1 MSNYASCCGGCLCN
15 ICVKSA
21 YAVYRHTEEERQIS
35 DCCHCEDCWCY
46 GHEPGT
52 KRLYTEQCEDFVL
65 MDAAAVARRRKF
77 KIVKE

>member
-1 MSNYASCCGGCLCN
+1 MNDYASCCGGCLCN

-21 YAVYRHTEEERQIS
+21 YPIYKHTEEERQLS
-35 DCCHCEDCWCY
+35 DCYHCEDCWNY

-52 KRLYTEQCEDFVL
+52 KLTYTEKCEGFVL

-77 KIVKE
+77 KVIK